1 MPNAPWRCSQC
12 GTVNEPVATSCRGC
26 GRWPSLFDLQ
36 DSTVGDAETADP
48 RETLRDEPQEFEAG
62 SLGDFEADAAVP
74 VSAEPSPVAPPQT
87 ETRPTRR
94 GRTRSPAQRLVRLII
109 PVALL
114 LYFLISSYF
123 SNH

>member
-1 MPNAPWRCSQC
+1 
-12 GTVNEPVATSCRGC
+12 VNEPAATSCRGC

-36 DSTVGDAETADP
+36 DNAVGDTAPTDEGPARDVPRWEPEEVEAESAGDVGDAVPTSVP
-48 RETLRDEPQEFEAG
+48 EP
-62 SLGDFEADAAVP
+62 P
-74 VSAEPSPVAPPQT
+74 PVAPSHV

-109 PVALL
+109 PVAVL
-114 LYFLISSYF
+114 LYFLISSYL